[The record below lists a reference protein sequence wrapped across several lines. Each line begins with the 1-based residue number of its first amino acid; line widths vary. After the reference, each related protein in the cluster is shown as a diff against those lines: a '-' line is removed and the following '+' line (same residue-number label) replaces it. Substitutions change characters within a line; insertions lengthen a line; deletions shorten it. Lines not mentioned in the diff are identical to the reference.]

1 MEVGMPVPARKQHA
15 NLSIRGDLLSAAR
28 SRRINL
34 SQVLEE
40 RLDELLREQD
50 RQAWLIENRAA
61 LDEANAF
68 VERHGLWSDGLRGF

>member
-1 MEVGMPVPARKQHA
+1 MSAPARKQHA

-50 RQAWLIENRAA
+50 RQSWLAENRAA

-68 VERHGLWSDGLRGF
+68 VERYGLWSDGLRGF